1 MYVRNGKIYKNRDEY
16 LDKMA
21 DEQSYS
27 MAEYKNGRR
36 KLEKKLKEAEA
47 KEKYEDYYSHNKL
60 F

>member
-27 MAEYKNGRR
+27 MGEYKDVRR
-36 KLEKKLKEAEA
+36 KLEKELKEIED
-47 KEKYEDYYSHNKL
+47 KEKYNVYYSHNNP